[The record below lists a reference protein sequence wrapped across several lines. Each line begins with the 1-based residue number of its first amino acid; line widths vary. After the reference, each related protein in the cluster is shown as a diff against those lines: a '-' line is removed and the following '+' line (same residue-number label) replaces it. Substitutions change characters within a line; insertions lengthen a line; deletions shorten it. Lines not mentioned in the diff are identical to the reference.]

1 MSAGPQIL
9 LVDREAMGFVLQTLF
24 ESSSMDGISTSL
36 SKEST
41 HWLLLNK
48 DLWGVLNLISNSAP
62 FCILELEQEKVGAH
76 LALLH

>member
-1 MSAGPQIL
+1 MSTGPQIL
-9 LVDREAMGFVLQTLF
+9 RVDREVMGFVLQISF
-24 ESSSMDGISTSL
+24 ESFSMDDVSTSL

-41 HWLLLNK
+41 HWLLPKK
-48 DLWGVLNLISNSAP
+48 DLWGDLNLISNSAP